1 MKYRSKKVHITET
14 PEGKKQAKSVTV
26 VSVMDR
32 KAAWRIN
39 RIQMVDPYG
48 WHELSLAQIRYIKSK
63 LSEYER
69 RTWNEIFIK
78 DKHWNHPLS
87 VSEFK
92 CSKAKKWM
100 QVNMPDQDQLWTL
113 RLSGA
118 ERIWGVFGDG
128 IYLVL
133 FWDPKHLIWETDRK

>member
-1 MKYRSKKVHITET
+1 MKDHNKKAYIAET
-14 PEGKKQAKSVTV
+14 PEGKKQAKSVAGF
-26 VSVMDR
+26 SVMDR

-39 RIQMVDPYG
+39 RIQMADPYG
-48 WHELSLAQIRYIKSK
+48 WHELPLTEIAYIKSK

-69 RTWNEIFIK
+69 RTWNEIFVK
-78 DKHWNHPLS
+78 DKHWNHPLP

-92 CSKAKKWM
+92 CSKARKWM
-100 QVNMPDQDQLWTL
+100 RDNMPDQDQLWTL

-118 ERIWGVFGDG
+118 ERIWGVFSDG

-133 FWDPKHLIWETDRK
+133 FWDPKHLIWETSK